1 MKQTRRQYLAATGAI
16 AVGTGLAGC
25 LGGGS
30 GPGSTSHSCDLT
42 ERESVDELSQPRLG
56 PADAAV
62 TVEVFED
69 FACPHCATFV
79 TGAFSDLKREFA
91 DDDAVAFVHY
101 DFPIPVS
108 DWSGRVANAARSV
121 QQAAGDEAFF
131 AFSEAAYASQDDY
144 SWQVVGD
151 IAEDVGVDPCRVLSD
166 ANYTTYES
174 VLQANRQEGES
185 RGIPGTPAV
194 YVGGQL
200 VPPNQNRE
208 LYGPITSAIVSNR

>member
-1 MKQTRRQYLAATGAI
+1 MKQTRRAYLAAAGVATVGA
-16 AVGTGLAGC
+16 TGLAGC

-30 GPGSTSHSCDLT
+30 GAGSTSHSCELS
-42 ERESVDELSQPRLG
+42 EREAVDDLSQPRLG

-69 FACPHCATFV
+69 FGCPHCATFA
-79 TGAFSDLKREFA
+79 TGAFSELKTEFA

-108 DWSGRVANAARSV
+108 DWSRPVANAARSV
-121 QQAAGDEAFF
+121 QEAAGDEAFF

-151 IAEDVGVDPCRVLSD
+151 IAQEVGVDPCRVLSD
-166 ANYTTYES
+166 ANYATYEP
-174 VLQANRQEGES
+174 VVQGNFDEGES
-185 RGIPGTPAV
+185 RGVPGTPAP
-194 YVGGQL
+194 YVDGTL
-200 VPPNQNRE
+200 VDPT
-208 LYGPITSAIVSNR
+208 YDAVSSAIAAARDA

>member
-1 MKQTRRQYLAATGAI
+1 MKQTRRRYLAATGAI

-42 ERESVDELSQPRLG
+42 ERPAVEELSQPRLG

-69 FACPHCATFV
+69 FACPHCATFA
-79 TGAFSDLKREFA
+79 TGAFSELKTAFA

-121 QQAAGDEAFF
+121 QEAAGDEAFF
-131 AFSEAAYASQDDY
+131 AFSEAAYDSQDDY

-151 IAEDVGVDPCRVLSD
+151 LAAEVDVDPCRVLSD
-166 ANYTTYES
+166 ANANTYEA
-174 VLQANRQEGES
+174 VLDANREEGSS
-185 RGIPGTPAV
+185 REIPGTPAV
-194 YVGGQL
+194 FVNGQL
-200 VPPNQNRE
+200 TE
-208 LYGPITSAIVSNR
+208 ATEAAITSAIESNR